1 MDKDS
6 TALQVDQTAI
16 DRLIAPERVSGPTVV
31 TARTLEGITVYS
43 ATGEKAGTLE
53 DVMIDKVSGKI
64 AYAVLAFGGF
74 LGLGERHHPLPWTIL
89 QYDSSK
95 GGYVVELD
103 KETVKDAPSFGS
115 SDDVCWEDEGWGRR
129 VHDYYKAKPYWA
141 PL

>member
-6 TALQVDQTAI
+6 TTLQVDQTAI
-16 DRLIAPERVSGPTVV
+16 DRLIAPERVSGATVV

-95 GGYVVELD
+95 GGYVVEPRQRD
-103 KETVKDAPSFGS
+103 S
-115 SDDVCWEDEGWGRR
+115 EGRAVLR
-129 VHDYYKAKPYWA
+129 
-141 PL
+141 LER